1 MKVGSSGEGPRAD
14 LFLEARSP
22 RRKERLQT
30 GAQHAAPLQR
40 KLAREG
46 EDEEVAL
53 TGGDHGEKAAVGRN
67 GEIAEGEAVK
77 DGTRKRL
84 GDGDFFAGLCNGER
98 RNVNPHDV
106 AGFFFEGAFEEDAI
120 FVRGPLKN
128 SNPDAE
134 AGDMIRRGKVA
145 NLEDFSINKVSGLFS
160 ARGNGEAA
168 DVSVESGEFRVFL
181 RLQIEMLEA
190 RRAGLRVAL
199 FDGDGCAGVRDSVGV

>member
-1 MKVGSSGEGPRAD
+1 MEV
-14 LFLEARSP
+14 RSP
-22 RRKERLQT
+22 RKKEGLQA

-53 TGGDHGEKAAVGRN
+53 AGGDDSEKAAVGRN

-84 GDGDFFAGLCNGER
+84 GDRNFFTGLCNGER
-98 RNVNPHDV
+98 RNVDPHDV
-106 AGFFFEGAFEEDAI
+106 AGFFFDGAFKEDAI
-120 FVRGPLKN
+120 LVRGPLKN
-128 SNPDAE
+128 ADPNAE
-134 AGDMIRRGKVA
+134 AGYMIRRGKIA
-145 NLEDFSINKVSGLFS
+145 NLEDFSIDKVGGLFS

-181 RLQIEMLEA
+181 RLQIEMLET

-199 FDGDGCAGVRDSVGV
+199 FDRDGCAGVRDSVGV